1 MANREIT
8 IPEIGD
14 EVYVKAKVKSIDV
27 ERLSGKDTTVYQVE
41 VPSPTLASMFVFRI
55 REDKV
60 KTKEELGI

>member
-14 EVYVKAKVKSIDV
+14 DVYVKAKIKSIDI
-27 ERLSGKDTTVYQVE
+27 ERLNGKDTVVYQVE

-55 REDKV
+55 REDSV
-60 KTKEELGI
+60 KTKEGLGI

>member
-14 EVYVKAKVKSIDV
+14 EVYVRAKVKFIGV

-41 VPSPTLASMFVFRI
+41 VPSPTTASVYLFRTK
-55 REDKV
+55 EDNV

>member
-41 VPSPTLASMFVFRI
+41 VPSPTTASVYLFRTK
-55 REDKV
+55 EDNV

>member
-41 VPSPTLASMFVFRI
+41 VPSLTTASVYLFRTK
-55 REDKV
+55 EDNV